1 MIPSDSFITIKKEMG
16 GNHYYISIEDL
27 LEMFNLWDIRAGKF
41 IELKDI
47 QIESWDGEKR
57 VFNNI
62 LGIKKTKSPVLLIEH
77 TNKNSLST
85 LKVGKDCKLLIDNKF
100 QNIKEGQILSTSGY
114 YNIIDISPI
123 GTDYVYSLKVE
134 NNNCYFADNILIQGL
149 E

>member
-1 MIPSDSFITIKKEMG
+1 MTPSDSFITIKKEMG

-27 LEMFNLWDIRAGKF
+27 LESNGLWDIRASKF
-41 IELKDI
+41 IELKGA

-62 LGIKKTKSPVLLIEH
+62 LGIKKTKSPILLIRH
-77 TNKNSLST
+77 TNRNSLST

>member
-85 LKVGKDCKLLIDNKF
+85 LKVGKECKLYIDNKF
-100 QNIKEGQILSTSGY
+100 QNIKEGKILSTSGY

>member
-62 LGIKKTKSPVLLIEH
+62 LGIKKTKSPILLIEH

-85 LKVGKDCKLLIDNKF
+85 LKVGKECKLYIDNKF
-100 QNIKEGQILSTSGY
+100 QNIKEGKILSTSGY

>member
-1 MIPSDSFITIKKEMG
+1 MIPCDGFITIKKEMG

-62 LGIKKTKSPVLLIEH
+62 LGVKKTKSPILLIEH

-85 LKVGKDCKLLIDNKF
+85 LKVGKEQEFN
-100 QNIKEGQILSTSGY
+100 
-114 YNIIDISPI
+114 
-123 GTDYVYSLKVE
+123 V
-134 NNNCYFADNILIQGL
+134 
-149 E
+149 